1 MVQRVALYT
10 RVSTSDQSC
19 ERQVAE
25 LTGFAERSSFE
36 IVAVV
41 KGVVSE
47 FGKNRTL
54 TRYAATILDELTHNV
69 LENTIGLAQ
78 VQAPHHRQ

>member
-19 ERQVAE
+19 E
-25 LTGFAERSSFE
+25 
-36 IVAVV
+36 
-41 KGVVSE
+41 E